1 MATIKNQVNPINIA
15 PFVDILL
22 VLFVILV
29 VVARFDGI
37 SKADEYINANKEL
50 REKIKTLKA
59 NAALFTK
66 KFKIQNQKKIESSNL
81 LKESNQKLLKKL
93 ESLKKKNSL
102 LLLNQKDTKQFL
114 KLKESNQKLEKRLK
128 AIKNM
133 LKNVK
138 KDLLAYKDDPK
149 RKDDLHIS
157 IDREGKIWLIDAIT
171 RKQLLEITFQNYK
184 DILSSLTFANV
195 KYFFFKDSQKAMQTV
210 KKIKNNN
217 F

>member
-1 MATIKNQVNPINIA
+1 
-15 PFVDILL
+15 
-22 VLFVILV
+22 
-29 VVARFDGI
+29 
-37 SKADEYINANKEL
+37 
-50 REKIKTLKA
+50 
-59 NAALFTK
+59 
-66 KFKIQNQKKIESSNL
+66 
-81 LKESNQKLLKKL
+81 
-93 ESLKKKNSL
+93 
-102 LLLNQKDTKQFL
+102 
-114 KLKESNQKLEKRLK
+114 
-128 AIKNM
+128 M